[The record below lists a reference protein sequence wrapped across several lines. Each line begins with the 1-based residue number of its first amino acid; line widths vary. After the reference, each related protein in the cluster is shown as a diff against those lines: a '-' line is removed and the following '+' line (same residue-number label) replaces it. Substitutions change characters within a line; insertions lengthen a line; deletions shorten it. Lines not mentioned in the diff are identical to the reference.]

1 MNNKTLL
8 LASTLASM
16 TLSSTYATM
25 AFAGENLL
33 GYTKGSEPLPKGAL
47 EFYQIFTQRSDKG
60 QGSYSALDSITE
72 LEYGVSNRFTVSGA
86 LIGRSVD
93 TKGLIIGG
101 YLPQEK
107 TQGLTLS
114 GFEATAKYAFL
125 TPALNDIGLST
136 SVGIEYDTIDKH
148 SGQDKETISINLGL
162 QAQKYFMDGQMVWLG
177 NLDMETTH
185 ATRAKIDGINDE
197 EEWPTN
203 PEMEIGL
210 GMSTGLSYRF
220 ASNWSFGAEA
230 LYEMEYETEVGL
242 ERWSLFAGPSIHY
255 GDKHFWST
263 LTFLSQISGGGETYE
278 NQSDTNLHLIE
289 KTKQEIKFKIGYNF

>member
-1 MNNKTLL
+1 MKKTPLFIATVL
-8 LASTLASM
+8 GTVA
-16 TLSSTYATM
+16 LSSLATN
-25 AFAGENLL
+25 AVAGENLL
-33 GYTKGSEPLPKGAL
+33 GYTKGAEPLPKGAL
-47 EFYQIFTQRSDKG
+47 EFYQTLTQRTDKG
-60 QGSYSALDSITE
+60 QGSYTALDSFTE

-93 TKGLIIGG
+93 SKGLIIGG
-101 YLPQEK
+101 YLPQERSL
-107 TQGLTLS
+107 GLTLS

-136 SVGIEYDTIDKH
+136 SVGLEYDTIDKH
-148 SGQDKETISINLGL
+148 SGQDKETISVNLGL
-162 QAQKYFMDGQMVWLG
+162 QAQKYFMDGQLVWLG

-185 ATRAKIDGINDE
+185 ATRAEIAGINDE

-210 GMSTGLSYRF
+210 GVSTGLSYRF
-220 ASNWSFGAEA
+220 TSNWSLGAETI
-230 LYEMEYETEVGL
+230 YETEYETEVGQ

-278 NQSDTNLHLIE
+278 NQPDSNMHLIE
-289 KTKQEIKFKIGYNF
+289 KTKQEVKFKIGYNF